1 MNQSQSNLKFGN
13 RSSFQVPGDTAEC
26 TLGVRK
32 MLWCHLLVN
41 QDIAGICCS
50 LISNFFFSFQL
61 STSAFQ
67 NNQKKIV
74 VILGGKITS
83 AQLHNNVCEFVQ
95 GTT

>member
-50 LISNFFFSFQL
+50 LISDFFFLFNFL
-61 STSAFQ
+61 PVPFKITR
-67 NNQKKIV
+67 KKIV

-83 AQLHNNVCEFVQ
+83 AQLHNNVYEFVQ